1 MENIT
6 CKNFIGKWS
15 IVRRITDYQ
24 FNQER
29 IFLGEAE
36 ICREDQRFVY
46 RERGNLKLNNNK
58 SIFATQSYIWIPK
71 SSAVFKIL
79 FKDGRYFHTLNLRKA
94 SDKSQ
99 YATVHLCKPDLYQVQ
114 YNFAQFPDWR
124 SNWRVTGPKKNY
136 QINSFFQQI

>member
-46 RERGNLKLNNNK
+46 REWGNLKLDNNK

-79 FKDGRYFHTLNLRKA
+79 FKDGCYFHTLNLRKA

-99 YATVHLCKPDLYQVQ
+99 YTTEYFCKSDLYQVQ
-114 YNFAQFPDWR
+114 YDFAQFPAWR
-124 SNWRVTGPKKNY
+124 SNWRVTGPQKKY
-136 QINSFFQQI
+136 QINSFFQHI